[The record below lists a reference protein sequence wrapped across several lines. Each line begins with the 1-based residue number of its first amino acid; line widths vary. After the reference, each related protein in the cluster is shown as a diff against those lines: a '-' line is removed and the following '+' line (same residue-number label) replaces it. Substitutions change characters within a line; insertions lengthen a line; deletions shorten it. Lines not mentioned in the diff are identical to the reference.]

1 MALNPRDAVIVDYG
15 RSAMGRSR
23 NGCFRYTRGDTISAE
38 ILKAM
43 LARNPEVKPE
53 EVDDFIWGCV
63 IQREE
68 NGFNVGRNI
77 WLLAN
82 LPHTVPGQT
91 VNRLCGSSMTAMHI
105 ATANIQSGQ
114 GDMYIVGGVEHLGH
128 LNMNEGVDPNPLMGR
143 AVAKAAGSMGMT
155 AEYLAM
161 LHGIGRE
168 QMDAFA
174 VRSHQL
180 AHQARETGHFDR
192 EIFPVSGH
200 TPEGFP
206 TLVEQDETIRPDTNM
221 ADLAKLPPVFDP
233 KNGKV
238 TAGTSSQLSDGASI
252 MLMMSAEKAQALGLK
267 PVAKIVATGLAGVD
281 PSIMGYGPVP
291 ASQQALKRAGMS
303 MEQMEVIELNEAFAA
318 QSLPVLKD
326 LKLLDAMD
334 EKVNLHGGAIALGH
348 PLGCSGTRISGSLLT
363 VMRERDATLG
373 LATMCI
379 GLGQGVTTIV
389 ERLN

>member
-1 MALNPRDAVIVDYG
+1 VALNPRDAVIVDYG
-15 RSAMGRSR
+15 RSAMGRSK

-38 ILKAM
+38 ILKAL
-43 LARNPEVKPE
+43 LARNPAVNPE
-53 EVDDFIWGCV
+53 AVDDLIWGCV
-63 IQREE
+63 IQRGE

-77 WLLAN
+77 GLLAN

-105 ATANIQSGQ
+105 ASANIQAGQ
-114 GDMYIVGGVEHLGH
+114 GDVYIVGGVEHLGH
-128 LNMNEGVDPNPLMGR
+128 LDMNEGVDPNPLMGR
-143 AVAKAAGSMGMT
+143 SVAKAAGNMGIT
-155 AEYLAM
+155 AEYLAR

-174 VRSHQL
+174 VRSHKL
-180 AHQARETGHFDR
+180 AHQARESGKFAR
-192 EIFPVSGH
+192 EIFPVPGH

-238 TAGTSSQLSDGASI
+238 TAGTSSQLSDGASV
-252 MLMMSAEKAQALGLK
+252 MLMMSAERAQVLGLK
-267 PVAKIVATGLAGVD
+267 PLARIVSTGLAGVN

-291 ASQQALKRAGMS
+291 ATQQALRRANLGI
-303 MEQMEVIELNEAFAA
+303 EDMEVVELNEAFAA

-326 LKLLDAMD
+326 LKLLDVMD

-363 VMRERDATLG
+363 VMQEKDATLG

-379 GLGQGVTTIV
+379 GLGQGIATVV
-389 ERLN
+389 ERLS